1 MSQSPPSP
9 YASSSSSSLPDSLLT
24 GENAAF
30 LDQQYLRWL
39 EDPTSVEPD
48 LRSTFEAIDGPPAGW
63 TGPGPS
69 FLARSNFAPAGVGT
83 DSRQAKVVQLIN
95 AYRVRAHLSADVD
108 PLGRREKKNHVELDL
123 GHYGLSD
130 ADLDDEFGTAPM
142 FGMPARAS
150 LRFIVEHL
158 REAYCGAIGAEFMN
172 IMDNVEKYWVQE
184 QLETLPNR
192 GVLDPTEERRVFRKL
207 CDAENFERMLHTRFP
222 GTKRFSLEGGET
234 LIPLLDLLIERA
246 GASGVREIVFGMAHR
261 GRLNTLVNILQ
272 KPALLVVREF
282 ENVHQDSENS
292 GDVKYHLGYSADV
305 QTVSGDLVHV
315 SVTPN
320 PSHLEAVN
328 AVVEGRVRAK
338 QDRDEDHEQSRCM
351 AVLLHGDAAF
361 AGQGSVA
368 EVLNLSELKGY
379 RTGGTVHVIVNN
391 QIGFT
396 TAPTEG
402 RSTEYATDVA
412 RMLAVPIFHVNG
424 EHPRA
429 VAAVIQMAMD
439 YRQRFSRDVIVDMY
453 CYRKHGHNE
462 GDEPSF
468 TQPMMYESIRS
479 RPTPR
484 AVYANHLVRIGSLSA
499 KDCDTIYEESY
510 ADMQAAAMEPEP
522 PAPVPAHRRAL
533 LLKGDDPDQDV
544 YFSEPEITVET
555 DRPRVSIESPL
566 KGLWDLYS
574 SGHVDDVVDT
584 GFEMERMLELLE
596 SVSTIPDGFNAHA
609 KIKRL
614 FTQRLRIARGEQP
627 VDWAMGEQAAWATL
641 LDQGYRVR
649 LSGQDSGRGTFSHRH
664 AVITDVTNGDEYYPL
679 KHVVPGAKFD
689 AIDSSLSELAVLA
702 FEVGYSFDTP
712 DALVMWEAQFG
723 DFANGAQM
731 IVDQFMASCEQ
742 KWGRHCGTVM
752 LLPHGYAG
760 QGPEHSSA
768 RVERYLVMCAEDNMQ
783 VANCTT
789 PASFF
794 HLLRRQVLRR
804 VRKPLII
811 MTPKSLLR
819 HPLATSTLEELANG
833 SFHPVLPELD
843 DLDPAGVK
851 RLVLCSGKV
860 YYELLRARRAAEQ
873 SDVAL
878 VRLEQLYP
886 FPTAQLEAVYATYTQ
901 AEVVWCQ
908 EEPKNMGG
916 WPQLLHWFLEHLPAD
931 RLPRYVG
938 RPAAASPATGIHNK
952 HVQEQ
957 NALVTEALRT

>member
-1 MSQSPPSP
+1 MSQSTPSDAP
-9 YASSSSSSLPDSLLT
+9 SSASSLPDSLLT

-30 LDQQYLRWL
+30 LDQQYLLWL
-39 EDPTSVEPD
+39 DDPASVEPAI
-48 LRSTFEAIDGPPAGW
+48 RASFEAIDSPPNGRTAM
-63 TGPGPS
+63 GPS
-69 FLARSNFAPAGVGT
+69 FSPRSIFAPAGIGT

-108 PLGRREKKNHVELDL
+108 PLGRREKVVHQELDL
-123 GHYGLSD
+123 GYYGLSD
-130 ADLDDEFGTAPM
+130 ADLDDEFETAPM
-142 FGMPARAS
+142 FGMPPRAT
-150 LRFIVEHL
+150 LRAIVEHL
-158 REAYCGAIGAEFMN
+158 RKTYCGSIGAEFMN
-172 IMDNVEKYWVQE
+172 IMDNEQKFWVEQ

-192 GVLDPTEERRVFRKL
+192 GVLSPTEERRVFRKL

-234 LIPLLDLLIERA
+234 LIPLLDLLMERA
-246 GASGVREIVFGMAHR
+246 GARGVREIVFGMAHR

-282 ENVHQDSENS
+282 LDVRHHIEGS

-305 QTVSGDLVHV
+305 KTVGGDFIHV

-338 QDRDEDHEQSRCM
+338 QDRDEGAVEDKCM

-379 RTGGTVHVIVNN
+379 RTGGTVHVIINN

-396 TAPTEG
+396 TAPAEG

-439 YRQRFSRDVIVDMY
+439 YRQRFHRDVIVDMY

-468 TQPMMYESIRS
+468 TQPMMYDNIRS

-484 AVYANHLVRIGSLSA
+484 EVYAKHLVRIGTLTPEE
-499 KDCDTIYEESY
+499 CDTIYEESF
-510 ADMQAAAMEPEP
+510 ADMQAAATEPEP
-522 PAPVPAHRRAL
+522 PPPVPAHRRSL
-533 LLKGDDPDQDV
+533 DLKDDDPDQAT
-544 YFSEPEITVET
+544 YFVDPEITVET
-555 DRPRVSIESPL
+555 DRPKVSMDSPL

-574 SGHVDDVVDT
+574 SGSVHDDTDT
-584 GFEMERMLELLE
+584 GYDLERMVELLE
-596 SVSTIPDGFNAHA
+596 IANSLPKGFKAHS

-614 FTQRLRIARGEQP
+614 FTQRMRMVRGEVP
-627 VDWAMGEQAAWATL
+627 VDWAIGEQAAWATL
-641 LDQGYRVR
+641 LDEGFRVR

-664 AVITDVTNGDEYYPL
+664 AVITDVKTGEEYYPL
-679 KHVVPGAKFD
+679 QHVAPDAKFE
-689 AIDSSLSELAVLA
+689 AIDSALSELAVLA

-712 DALVMWEAQFG
+712 DGLVMWEAQFG

-731 IVDQFMASCEQ
+731 IVDQFLTACEQ
-742 KWGRHCGTVM
+742 KWSRHSGLVM
-752 LLPHGYAG
+752 MLPHGYEG

-768 RVERYLVMCAEDNMQ
+768 RLERYLVMCAEENMQ

-794 HLLRRQVLRR
+794 HLLRRQVIRR
-804 VRKPLII
+804 VRKPIVV

-819 HPLATSTLEELANG
+819 HPLAVSTLEELAHG
-833 SFHPVLPELD
+833 RFQPVIPELD
-843 DLDPAGVK
+843 PIDPAGVK

-860 YYELLRARRAAEQ
+860 YYDLLRTRREAEQ
-873 SDVAL
+873 HDVAI
-878 VRLEQLYP
+878 VRMEQLYP
-886 FPTAQLEAVYATYTQ
+886 FPKAELEAVYASYPE
-901 AEVVWCQ
+901 AEIVWCQ

-938 RPAAASPATGIHNK
+938 RPAAASPATGSHHK
-952 HVQEQ
+952 HVQQQE
-957 NALVTEALRT
+957 ALVSEALSV